1 MGILGK
7 LAFKTAI
14 DIAVKTGAMEK
25 VSNTVGSKLNRITK
39 TKEVEEILADTS
51 FNYNMAL
58 EYEQRGDYNWLYSV
72 FDENRKEKYKIKKRS
87 LNSKRVNLL
96 DGKNNLIGYVKRKKL
111 IIESPL
117 EKDLRVCEI
126 VLGDEPLCE
135 IRTYYNLKE
144 NVVETDY
151 KNIKL
156 KSNIYQ
162 TKFDIYDKDNVLVCQ
177 IYRPFAEAKY
187 KERYILL
194 YDDKKLEKVFLLFA
208 LALEKLS
215 FDD

>member
-7 LAFKTAI
+7 LAFKAAV
-14 DIAVKTGAMEK
+14 DIAVKTGTMEK

-39 TKEVEEILADTS
+39 TKEVGEILVDTS
-51 FNYNMAL
+51 FNYNIAL
-58 EYEQRGDYNWLYSV
+58 EYEQRGDCNWLYSV
-72 FDENRKEKYKIKKRS
+72 FDENRKEKYRIKKRNF
-87 LNSKRVNLL
+87 NSQRVNLL
-96 DGKNNLIGYVKRKKL
+96 DGKNNVIGYVKRKKL
-111 IIESPL
+111 VIGTPF

-126 VLGDEPLCE
+126 VLGDKHLCE

-144 NVVETDY
+144 KVVETDY

-162 TKFDIYDKDNVLVCQ
+162 TKFDIYDEDNVLVCQ
-177 IYRPFAEAKY
+177 IYKPFAEAKH

-194 YDDKKLEKVFLLFA
+194 YDDKKFEKVFLLFA
-208 LALEKLS
+208 LAFEKLC